1 MFLKII
7 LIIKLV
13 HILIMKNSS
22 MSEIETFFVT
32 NIASKKK
39 TFENYV
45 CNKERLYFGH
55 IASKEYKFKM

>member
-1 MFLKII
+1 
-7 LIIKLV
+7 
-13 HILIMKNSS
+13 MKNSS

-45 CNKERLYFGH
+45 CNKEHLYFGH